1 MKKLILSLLTILVMS
16 SLIGCDFKKESKEYK
31 AENPKFEKSIKFK
44 KISAPYDNIV
54 ALTEDGELYTVVKD
68 EKKDSS
74 VITNIASHVKDFSC
88 SGSSIVFSK
97 DGSLYYS
104 KDMLTSKFEDYD
116 YRFLNNNAKEF
127 FLFYGELSVVLNKDK
142 TTKVYD
148 NNPLYHNRLISSAA
162 NEDFNNL
169 SDVKYVVLDDDY
181 YGYVNTK
188 GELLIKNT
196 HSKSFK
202 KKLDNINK
210 YQPTNRL
217 FLTDNNELYA
227 FNDMCNPV
235 KIDDDVIEFTDE
247 YYKTKNGEV
256 FIPNFP
262 AYYTATSFPKNS
274 PLKEDIDAYEYS
286 IKLDVKNVD
295 TVLCSHFSINSVT
308 YTTTDGML
316 VRNCNG
322 NEQKV
327 KLRIN
332 ALNDLYNF
340 KIQDD
345 KAYENK

>member
-54 ALTEDGELYTVVKD
+54 ALTEDG
-68 EKKDSS
+68 
-74 VITNIASHVKDFSC
+74 
-88 SGSSIVFSK
+88 
-97 DGSLYYS
+97 
-104 KDMLTSKFEDYD
+104 
-116 YRFLNNNAKEF
+116 
-127 FLFYGELSVVLNKDK
+127 
-142 TTKVYD
+142 
-148 NNPLYHNRLISSAA
+148 
-162 NEDFNNL
+162 
-169 SDVKYVVLDDDY
+169 
-181 YGYVNTK
+181 
-188 GELLIKNT
+188 
-196 HSKSFK
+196 
-202 KKLDNINK
+202 
-210 YQPTNRL
+210 
-217 FLTDNNELYA
+217 ELYA